1 MDSSGMNA
9 SDIEAGDHVSLL
21 TDDWTLVGR
30 DIVVIDVEPVPGS
43 TQCLVRADGEQRTV
57 SRGDL
62 RRV

>member
-1 MDSSGMNA
+1 MGGVNSNA
-9 SDIEAGDHVSLL
+9 YDIEAGDHVCLL
-21 TDDWTLVGR
+21 TDDWTLVGL